1 MIRGSDTGPDVQEKI
16 ITDNH
21 AWVESWKISMFQ
33 TRNGNQELILVA
45 NWFPLVQFLG
55 IVSPLLY

>member
-1 MIRGSDTGPDVQEKI
+1 
-16 ITDNH
+16 
-21 AWVESWKISMFQ
+21 MFQ

-55 IVSPLLY
+55 IVSPLVYRPRLSVLTLAL